1 MICRKPITITK
12 AINHIK
18 FEITICR
25 QLYNCMSDLLKLP
38 SSTQQYGFKERY
50 FYIFQ
55 IPTFSGNRIQFSPTL
70 EKKGFVDQIPFP
82 GFSSAYKCLSV
93 AISQ

>member
-25 QLYNCMSDLLKLP
+25 QYYNCMSDLSKDRFMP
-38 SSTQQYGFKERY
+38 SSKQQ
-50 FYIFQ
+50 
-55 IPTFSGNRIQFSPTL
+55 
-70 EKKGFVDQIPFP
+70 
-82 GFSSAYKCLSV
+82 
-93 AISQ
+93 